1 MVNMRM
7 PLARRSWAMGRGGLE
22 EVAIDLGL
30 YVSDMS
36 SLPAVMSLPAYQI
49 SPSRLLEC

>member
-22 EVAIDLGL
+22 EVAIDFGL
-30 YVSDMS
+30 YVSEMS
-36 SLPAVMSLPAYQI
+36 KVYEQT
-49 SPSRLLEC
+49 